1 MPEKQNRHYYKPK
14 QALSQRKTGT
24 LATQKC
30 LFCIVISNLLIINLL
45 QIISKHIFLKATKAD
60 IHGPTSA

>member
-1 MPEKQNRHYYKPK
+1 MPEKQNRHFYNPK

-30 LFCIVISNLLIINLL
+30 LFCIL
-45 QIISKHIFLKATKAD
+45 A
-60 IHGPTSA
+60 PTSLEASHF